1 MKSFILFLS
10 FFCIASVSYAQKEL
24 ISYED
29 MKYLVENNLDKGTEF
44 LESKGYTTTKKND
57 KKKTRVYK
65 VTFKAN
71 TESEITMRADGR
83 KIFLEIE
90 TNNISQYAMIYNSI
104 SPYLASSGAGLE
116 TQVFNV
122 KELGTIY
129 ILSRDG
135 VPYGPLNKYYDIH
148 LTAEKGITALN

>member
-1 MKSFILFLS
+1 
-10 FFCIASVSYAQKEL
+10 
-24 ISYED
+24 

-44 LESKGYTTTKKND
+44 LQSKGYNMTKNNV
-57 KKKTRVYK
+57 KKKSRVYK
-65 VTFKAN
+65 VTFKGN
-71 TESEITMRADGR
+71 TESEVSMRADGR

-90 TNNISQYAMIYNSI
+90 TNNISQYTMIYNSI
-104 SPYLASSGAGLE
+104 APYLVSSGVGLE

-148 LTAEKGITALN
+148 LTADKGITSLN